1 MLINFTLVV
10 VIDLLM
16 SFHGQGLSIKSKYQ
30 FKCIFGQDQIYLTW
44 DLKVIFFGCYKIAG
58 ARDSLQPKFVL

>member
-16 SFHGQGLSIKSKYQ
+16 LFPGQGLSIKSKYQ
-30 FKCIFGQDQIYLTW
+30 FKCISGQDQIYLTW

-58 ARDSLQPKFVL
+58 AGDSLQPKFVL